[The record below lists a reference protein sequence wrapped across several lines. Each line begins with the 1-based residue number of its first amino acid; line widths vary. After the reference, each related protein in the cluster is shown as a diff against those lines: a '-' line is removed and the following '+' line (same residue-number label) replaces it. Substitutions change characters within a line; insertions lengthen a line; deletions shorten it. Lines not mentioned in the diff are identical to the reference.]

1 DESAEHALDGAELIR
16 LLVDVVSKNGNLLIN
31 VGPRA
36 DGSVPALQS
45 AALEQ
50 LGEWLA
56 AHGEASYG
64 TRPRLPAAVAT
75 PPARARFPLGT
86 TADGSPVLHALLLDP
101 AAGAVT
107 LDAQVTAA
115 IREIA
120 EGPLVDGAGGLLLS
134 PDPRHGA
141 VSVVTI
147 PLREM

>member
-1 DESAEHALDGAELIR
+1 A
-16 LLVDVVSKNGNLLIN
+16 SKYGHLLIN
-31 VGPRA
+31 FGPRA

-50 LGEWLA
+50 PGEWPA
-56 AHGEASYG
+56 THGEATYG
-64 TRPRLPAAVAT
+64 TRPGFHDAGTTPADGMRST
-75 PPARARFPLGT
+75 LGT
-86 TADGSPVLHALLLDP
+86 TRGGSPVLHALLLDP

-115 IREIA
+115 TREIA
-120 EGPLVDGAGGLLLS
+120 ERPLVDGPGGFLLS

-147 PLREM
+147 PLREMPAHR

>member
-1 DESAEHALDGAELIR
+1 GRASLGGA
-16 LLVDVVSKNGNLLIN
+16 V
-31 VGPRA
+31 
-36 DGSVPALQS
+36 
-45 AALEQ
+45 
-50 LGEWLA
+50 
-56 AHGEASYG
+56 YC
-64 TRPRLPAAVAT
+64 TRPGFHSAVS
-75 PPARARFPLGT
+75 PPPGRVRFTHGT

-147 PLREM
+147 PLREMPARG